1 MNEDELEG
9 DMIDNTLENFETYE
23 KYLDDHMSDEDLFYL
38 EDKELARQL
47 IEVGYHGKGEILT
60 REQFNKRKLAI
71 AEAKK
76 NKNANQPKKLSHD
89 GCKINHSVFL

>member
-1 MNEDELEG
+1 MNDDELEG
-9 DMIDNTLENFETYE
+9 DLQDTALEEFDDYE
-23 KYLDDHMSDEDLFYL
+23 KYLDFQMSDEDLFYL

-60 REQFNKRKLAI
+60 REQFLKRKADI

-76 NKNANQPKKLSHD
+76 NKESN
-89 GCKINHSVFL
+89 